1 MHRRIDMRKAA
12 VSAIVANALQIVAVA
27 LLAVMLYHNPAEL
40 DMHELRLVI
49 LVCAVTVCWGAFMDI
64 GAALTSL
71 RIRRHAKELRETCGR
86 MEELNRTL
94 RAQRHDFMNH
104 IQVIYS
110 LIEMN
115 EPQEA
120 CDYMDRVYGDI
131 QRVNRALRTDSVA
144 VNALLQAKLA
154 DCERRGIRME
164 LDIRAG
170 WKNLA
175 MPDWEM
181 CRVLGNLIDNA
192 IDALRDTPAPL
203 LVVSLREDLKACR
216 FEVKNNGP
224 AIPVQTVAHVFLPGF
239 TTKRTGQGMGLF
251 IVRSL
256 LREYGGDIS
265 LHSEEGQT
273 VFSGFVPNKKEENV
287 EKRITDAME
296 RPDATLNP

>member
-71 RIRRHAKELRETCGR
+71 RIRRHEDELRETCGR

-115 EPQEA
+115 EPREA

-164 LDIRAG
+164 LDIRAA
-170 WKNLA
+170 WKHLA

-192 IDALRDTPAPL
+192 IDALRETPAPL
-203 LVVSLREDLKACR
+203 LVVALSEDLKACR
-216 FEVKNNGP
+216 FAVKNNGP
-224 AIPVQTVAHVFLPGF
+224 AIPAQTAAHIFAPGF

-251 IVRSL
+251 IVQRL

-265 LHSEEGQT
+265 LESEEGQT
-273 VFSGFVPNKKEENV
+273 VFCGFVPNKKEENV
-287 EKRITDAME
+287 EKRTVDAME
-296 RPDATLNP
+296 HSLETFN

>member
-1 MHRRIDMRKAA
+1 MHMRIDVRKAA
-12 VSAIVANALQIVAVA
+12 VSAVIANTLQIVAVA
-27 LLAVMLYHNPAEL
+27 LLAVMLYRDPAEL
-40 DMHELRLVI
+40 DMHELRFAI
-49 LVCAVTVCWGAFMDI
+49 LLCALAVCWGALMDI

-71 RIRRHAKELRETCGR
+71 RVRRHADELRETCER

-115 EPQEA
+115 EPREA

-164 LDIRAG
+164 LDIRAA
-170 WKNLA
+170 WKHLA

-192 IDALRDTPAPL
+192 IDALRETPAPL
-203 LVVSLREDLKACR
+203 LVVALSEDLKACR
-216 FEVKNNGP
+216 FAVKNNGP
-224 AIPVQTVAHVFLPGF
+224 AIPAQTAAHIFAPGF

-251 IVRSL
+251 IVQRL

-265 LHSEEGQT
+265 LESEEGQT
-273 VFSGFVPNKKEENV
+273 VFCGFVPNKKEENV
-287 EKRITDAME
+287 EKRTVDAME
-296 RPDATLNP
+296 HSLETFN

>member
-71 RIRRHAKELRETCGR
+71 RIRRHEDELRETCGR

-164 LDIRAG
+164 LDIRGRCAVCWAISSTTPSTPCATPRRRCSSSPCAKTSRPVALRSRTTAPPSLCKLSRTSSCPASPPSAPARVWACSSCAVSCTNTAAISPCTARRARRSSPALCRIKKRKM
-170 WKNLA
+170 WKNGLR
-175 MPDWEM
+175 MQW
-181 CRVLGNLIDNA
+181 NA
-192 IDALRDTPAPL
+192 
-203 LVVSLREDLKACR
+203 
-216 FEVKNNGP
+216 
-224 AIPVQTVAHVFLPGF
+224 
-239 TTKRTGQGMGLF
+239 
-251 IVRSL
+251 
-256 LREYGGDIS
+256 
-265 LHSEEGQT
+265 
-273 VFSGFVPNKKEENV
+273 
-287 EKRITDAME
+287 RIQ
-296 RPDATLNP
+296 R